1 MKEKAIKIEDSD
13 SFQTIFTKYG
23 ALALDKQESLG
34 ELIGDK
40 IGDLNIEEGVLSF
53 ADDLEFPIQIIGI
66 LSNETNKWHWAWD
79 NEGIDLPENLVK
91 EALEVKEIGE
101 NYKISQF
108 TTNIFDAD
116 NLEAHL
122 IAMAV
127 SGIMDDSGYYA
138 VDFDEIT
145 FFVTI
150 KSDKIS
156 CDETIERFINVYN
169 KFQKEFDVKA
179 RPAFEG
185 YAKLRGYEY
194 KEKEEFSVA
203 KMGESRVI
211 VGFTDRGNVTHI
223 QTMLE

>member
-23 ALALDKQESLG
+23 ALALDKQESFG
-34 ELIGDK
+34 ELIGEK
-40 IGDLNIEEGVLSF
+40 VGNLNIEKGTISF
-53 ADDLEFPIQIIGI
+53 DESLEFPIQIIGT

-91 EALEVKEIGE
+91 ESIEVKEIGE
-101 NYKISQF
+101 KHGISQF

-122 IAMAV
+122 IAMTV
-127 SGIMDDSGYYA
+127 SGIMGDAGYYA
-138 VDFDEIT
+138 ADFGEIT
-145 FFVTI
+145 FFVTVH
-150 KSDKIS
+150 SDKIPH
-156 CDETIERFINVYN
+156 DETIERFINVYN
-169 KFQKEFDVKA
+169 KFQKEFDVKP
-179 RPAFEG
+179 RLAFEG
-185 YAKLRGYEY
+185 YTKLRGYNY

-211 VGFTDRGNVTHI
+211 VGFTERGNVTHI

>member
-13 SFQTIFTKYG
+13 SLQTIFTKYG

-34 ELIGDK
+34 ELIGDNV
-40 IGDLNIEEGVLSF
+40 GNLDLEKGVLSF
-53 ADDLEFPIQIIGI
+53 DKDLEFPIQIIGI

-79 NEGIDLPENLVK
+79 YEDIGLSENLVK
-91 EALEVKEIGE
+91 EALEVKKIGE
-101 NYKISQF
+101 KYEIPQF

-122 IAMAV
+122 IAMTV

-138 VDFDEIT
+138 ADFDEIT

-150 KSDKIS
+150 KSDKIPY
-156 CDETIERFINVYN
+156 DETIERFINVYN
-169 KFQKEFDVKA
+169 KFQKEFDVKP

-203 KMGESRVI
+203 KMDESRVI

>member
-40 IGDLNIEEGVLSF
+40 VGNLNIEKGVLSF
-53 ADDLEFPIQIIGI
+53 DDDLEFPIQIIGT

-79 NEGIDLPENLVK
+79 NEGIDLPEDLVK
-91 EALEVKEIGE
+91 EAIEVKEIGE
-101 NYKISQF
+101 KHEISQF

-127 SGIMDDSGYYA
+127 LGIMDDAGYYA
-138 VDFDEIT
+138 ADFDEIT

-150 KSDKIS
+150 QSDKIPH
-156 CDETIERFINVYN
+156 DETIERFINVYN
-169 KFQKEFDVKA
+169 KFQKEFDVKP
-179 RPAFEG
+179 RLAFEG
-185 YAKLRGYEY
+185 YTKLRGYDY

-211 VGFTDRGNVTHI
+211 VGFTDRGNMTHI

>member
-40 IGDLNIEEGVLSF
+40 VGNLNIEKGVLSF
-53 ADDLEFPIQIIGI
+53 DDDLEFPIQIIGT

-79 NEGIDLPENLVK
+79 NEGIDLPEDLVK
-91 EALEVKEIGE
+91 EAIEVKEIGE
-101 NYKISQF
+101 KHEISQF

-127 SGIMDDSGYYA
+127 SGIMDDAGYYA
-138 VDFDEIT
+138 ADFDEIT

-150 KSDKIS
+150 QSDKIPH
-156 CDETIERFINVYN
+156 DETIERFINVYN
-169 KFQKEFDVKA
+169 KFQKEFDVKP
-179 RPAFEG
+179 RLAFEG
-185 YAKLRGYEY
+185 YTKLRGYDY

-211 VGFTDRGNVTHI
+211 VGFTDRGNMTHI